1 VIDRLCVFNQHAAV
15 NLLDYYTTIEI
26 IISLFIA
33 GLLALVYK
41 NIHYS
46 KQQKRNSYWSLGLLL
61 IINLIEWTSVMLD
74 GFSGQYRIWLVINKF
89 LNHSLIPFLGYFI
102 IHIWVRHSK
111 YDRLLAVLLPGNVL
125 FQLASLLPAGPFR
138 LTRITTIIKAVIT
151 TFISLSALS

>member
-1 VIDRLCVFNQHAAV
+1 M
-15 NLLDYYTTIEI
+15 
-26 IISLFIA
+26 
-33 GLLALVYK
+33 VYK

-61 IINLIEWTSVMLD
+61 IINLIEWTSIMLD
-74 GFSGQYRIWLVINKF
+74 GVSVQYRIWLVINKF

-102 IHIWVRHSK
+102 IYIWVRHSK
-111 YDRLLAVLLPGNVL
+111 YDHLLAVLLPGNVL